1 MPHRPF
7 PLGRRRERGPA
18 PRPPC
23 PPAPLWRSPG
33 SSRPRLASPPPVPC
47 TSKQHPSMSVYH
59 IHQMG
64 RRHMT
69 VAVPV
74 VRTASVSPR
83 RPASV
88 VDLLGGDNLFDLV
101 EEEVDEAVVVNNRQR
116 ERLEPSLRRLNRL
129 QVLQQQD
136 RQLVQY
142 KKAQK
147 VQRQRQ
153 YQNVRKNALERND
166 KAREMNGRNRRQ
178 RRGERSQGATRSYA
192 NNNRKCC

>member
-1 MPHRPF
+1 
-7 PLGRRRERGPA
+7 
-18 PRPPC
+18 
-23 PPAPLWRSPG
+23 
-33 SSRPRLASPPPVPC
+33 
-47 TSKQHPSMSVYH
+47 MSVYH

-64 RRHMT
+64 RRHVT

-88 VDLLGGDNLFDLV
+88 VDLLAGDNLFDLL

-116 ERLEPSLRRLNRL
+116 ERLEPSIRRINRL